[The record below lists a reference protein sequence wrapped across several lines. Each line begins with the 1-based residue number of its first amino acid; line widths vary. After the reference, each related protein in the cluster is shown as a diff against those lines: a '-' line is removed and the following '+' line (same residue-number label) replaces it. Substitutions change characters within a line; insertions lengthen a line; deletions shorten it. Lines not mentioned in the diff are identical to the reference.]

1 MTSKDFVV
9 HTTGID
15 GLAEQIGFKYIDCH
29 TTGNKYGDD
38 LNVLISFNLDG
49 EDTNIAWVE
58 PQYVHL
64 KSDVDMHSPEND
76 VPELIT
82 NRTVG
87 FIVIGVVVVAAF
99 LVGVVL

>member
-38 LNVLISFNLDG
+38 STVLISFNLDG
-49 EDTNIAWVE
+49 EDTNVAWVE

-64 KSDVDMHSPEND
+64 KSDVDMHSPENEEKD
-76 VPELIT
+76 LISDGLLGAIF
-82 NRTVG
+82 VG
-87 FIVIGVVVVAAF
+87 LIVVGAF